1 LIRAQCCVHH
11 LTTLRTTHETPLHS
25 VPTFSLGAQS
35 TRAPQ
40 RKGVLLAPAIGSVA
54 TTSRSAMSYVEE
66 SAATP
71 LLPVVLLHGLLSTT
85 REFGLISLPL
95 RSRGVPLITPT
106 IEGYTEGDRSQF
118 ARWQT
123 WVDAAV
129 VAIRTQV
136 DVTRPF
142 VLGGLCT
149 GGMLAAAVAARG
161 EFNVR
166 TLVMMAP
173 SFGYDGWSRTHS
185 WNWRRL
191 GYFLRVDRFISV
203 RERPPY
209 GIKNQKIRAW
219 VDRDMQQRA
228 ISAAGPSSLPLW
240 AIGQSEKLM
249 AHVKSALPALRV
261 PTVMI
266 HSRLDEICTL
276 DRVRRALETMPPG
289 ANRLVVLED
298 SYHMITMDNER
309 HHVTAELL
317 TCAGKIERNAAAAVE
332 STSGASALPPARELA
347 ANDNF

>member
-1 LIRAQCCVHH
+1 
-11 LTTLRTTHETPLHS
+11 
-25 VPTFSLGAQS
+25 
-35 TRAPQ
+35 
-40 RKGVLLAPAIGSVA
+40 
-54 TTSRSAMSYVEE
+54 M
-66 SAATP
+66 
-71 LLPVVLLHGLLSTT
+71 PVVLLHGLLSTT

-95 RSRGVPLITPT
+95 RSRGVHLITPS
-106 IEGYTEGDRSQF
+106 IEGYTEADRRRFS
-118 ARWQT
+118 RWQA

-129 VAIRTQV
+129 VAIRAQV
-136 DVTRPF
+136 DVSKPF
-142 VLGGLCT
+142 VLGGLCS

-161 EFNVR
+161 EFNVH
-166 TLVMMAP
+166 TLVMLAP

-228 ISAAGPSSLPLW
+228 SSAAGPSMLPLW

-249 AHVKSALPALRV
+249 AHVKAALPTLHT

-276 DRVRRALETMPPG
+276 DVVRRALETLPPG

-298 SYHMITMDNER
+298 SYHMITMDNDR
-309 HHVTAELL
+309 HQVTAELL
-317 TCAGKIERNAAAAVE
+317 ACAGKVERNATAAVE
-332 STSGASALPPARELA
+332 PIFAASVQRPARELV
-347 ANDNF
+347 ANDHS